1 MIKASVAVD
10 LHDKLRVYHRNGVQE
25 YRVLLALER
34 EVRWYNWQTGE
45 DRVIVADDDGIM
57 RNQLFPG
64 LWLNAERFWQ
74 GDVAGVLAALRKGLP
89 WKNTPRSRS
98 NWLRLPPTK
107 SFDIL
112 SMLWHNRPHN

>member
-25 YRVLLALER
+25 YLVLLALER

-64 LWLNAERFWQ
+64 LWLNPERFWQ
-74 GDVAGVLAALRKGLP
+74 GDVAGVLAALQQGLA
-89 WKNTPRSRS
+89 TEEHAAFAQQLAATAS
-98 NWLRLPPTK
+98 NK
-107 SFDIL
+107 IV
-112 SMLWHNRPHN
+112 